1 MRPPRK
7 WKSLEKQKKNAESSR
22 PGKKKKLR
30 EAEERKKK
38 LESGPVKAKDGAI
51 IEFDNDHK
59 KTLRDAGQNA
69 NATLDKDGNIVLI
82 TDADK
87 RHRELTRDASKN
99 VTAVLDS
106 NGDIQ
111 LLSDD

>member
-1 MRPPRK
+1 MKELR
-7 WKSLEKQKKNAESSR
+7 EAEEEAR
-22 PGKKKKLR
+22 VLKAWEEKKLR

-51 IEFDNDHK
+51 IEFDNAHK